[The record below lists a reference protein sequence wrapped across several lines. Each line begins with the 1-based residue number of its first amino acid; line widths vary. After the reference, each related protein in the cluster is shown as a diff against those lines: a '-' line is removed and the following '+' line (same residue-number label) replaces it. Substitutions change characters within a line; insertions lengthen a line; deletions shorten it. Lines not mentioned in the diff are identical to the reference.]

1 MKYCSKCI
9 IPETRPDQ
17 FLDKDGVCNA
27 CKSYEQRKEID
38 WDKRLNHYEKNIN
51 KNKNK
56 NNSSK
61 WDCVIPSSGGK
72 DSTYQ
77 AIRAREL
84 DLNKK
89 KEWKL
94 KIQLKVLNCL
104 LKIVAFLMSN
114 L

>member
-1 MKYCSKCI
+1 MKYCIKCI

-17 FLDKDGVCNA
+17 FLDKNSVCNA
-27 CKSYEQRKEID
+27 CKSYEKRKEID
-38 WDKRLNHYEKNIN
+38 WDQRLKQLKKIIN

-56 NNSSK
+56 SGK

-84 DLNKK
+84 GLNPVVVTATTCDLAELGKK
-89 KEWKL
+89 KYIKPKKFRL
-94 KIQLKVLNCL
+94 
-104 LKIVAFLMSN
+104 
-114 L
+114 